1 MALSGPALSGLI
13 QAQLA
18 SKGFTGVQLTPFSNA
33 LGNGIVTAT
42 TGILMFTTAD
52 TGTIPGTGSGSGT
65 GVLGLNMMN
74 ISSLAFSTG
83 QGFWSPQ
90 QNNGPG
96 IKWQDLCDAVATAVV
111 THFTADATLTSTHS
125 PVFAGTGLVTAYSGV
140 SIPVMKAAIVAAA
153 PPSWAAWKMPELAEA
168 IATGVVTELLS
179 HTPASTVTISGSP
192 SGIPVPGAGT
202 GSGVVT

>member
-33 LGNGIVTAT
+33 LGNGIVNAT

-65 GVLGLNMMN
+65 GVLGLNMAN
-74 ISSLAFSTG
+74 ISSLAFTTG
-83 QGFWSPQ
+83 QGFWSSF

-111 THFTADATLTSTHS
+111 AHFTSDATLTSTHA
-125 PVFAGTGLVTAYSGV
+125 PVFSGTGMVVAYSGV
-140 SIPVMKAAIVAAA
+140 TVPAMKAAIVAAA
-153 PPSWAAWKMPELAEA
+153 PGSWAAWRMPELAEA

-192 SGIPVPGAGT
+192 AGVPVPGAGS

>member
-1 MALSGPALSGLI
+1 MALSGSALSGLI

-18 SKGFTGVQLTPFSNA
+18 SKGFTGVQLTPFCNA

-42 TGILMFTTAD
+42 AGILMFTTAD

-65 GVLGLNMMN
+65 GVLGLNMAN
-74 ISSLAFSTG
+74 ISSLSYSTG
-83 QGFWSPQ
+83 QGFWASF

-96 IKWQDLCDAVATAVV
+96 VKWQDLCDAVATAVV
-111 THFTADATLTSTHS
+111 AHFATATLTSTHS
-125 PVFAGTGLVTAYSGV
+125 PVFTGVGVVTAYSGV
-140 SIPVMKAAIVAAA
+140 TVPAMKAAIVAAA
-153 PPSWAAWKMPELAEA
+153 PPSWAAWRMPELAEA

-179 HTPASTVTISGSP
+179 HSPASTVTISGSP
-192 SGIPVPGAGT
+192 SGTPVPGAGT